1 MAFFRIFRICDADS
15 PLSNTAN
22 KEHENKSQLLE
33 IDHTMDSMHLE
44 E

>member
-15 PLSNTAN
+15 PPSDTAN

-33 IDHTMDSMHLE
+33 IDHIMDSVRLDE
-44 E
+44 